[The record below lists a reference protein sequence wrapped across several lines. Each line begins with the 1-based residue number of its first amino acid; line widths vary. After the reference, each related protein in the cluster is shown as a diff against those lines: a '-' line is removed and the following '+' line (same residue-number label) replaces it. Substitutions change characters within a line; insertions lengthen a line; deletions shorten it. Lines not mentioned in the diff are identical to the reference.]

1 MELDQFVHQAL
12 KSTKL
17 WSPVN
22 PDKQSLPKEYLDNAE
37 RVRIETAIRLAA
49 EQLDKEKIAK
59 ERYMKEHDDAVAREQ
74 QDEAEAKQ
82 LHNKAVGLAQK
93 AIEQRTTFHVQ
104 QDRAEMADKEIG
116 LDKRIASLMAA
127 KSESMKKQAE
137 QSVRVAHEASTE
149 AEHLKAKI
157 RSLEKDALDK
167 GEHASVMVDTAKK
180 LLQSARSMSQKAEA
194 KESKRIQDA
203 SKKSATD
210 HTLLGRLK
218 EHERLAHAAMQND
231 IEKLARA
238 QLKVKRLTGV
248 EGIDEI
254 SRAEEGIRDVQ
265 QQIDS
270 LNK

>member
-1 MELDQFVHQAL
+1 VPIACASVTLCLV
-12 KSTKL
+12 
-17 WSPVN
+17 
-22 PDKQSLPKEYLDNAE
+22 SLCR

-127 KSESMKKQAE
+127 KAESMKKQAE

-167 GEHASVMVDTAKK
+167 GEHASVMVR
-180 LLQSARSMSQKAEA
+180 LSLSLPLSLPLPLSPSLSLSLSLCYVRQSAH
-194 KESKRIQDA
+194 I
-203 SKKSATD
+203 
-210 HTLLGRLK
+210 
-218 EHERLAHAAMQND
+218 
-231 IEKLARA
+231 
-238 QLKVKRLTGV
+238 
-248 EGIDEI
+248 I
-254 SRAEEGIRDVQ
+254 SNTHR
-265 QQIDS
+265 
-270 LNK
+270 N